1 MVKHALTAV
10 AVLSLAACTAA
21 PPPSVVPGPP
31 AAAPVLDP
39 VRVGVG
45 AGPAWR
51 VVAVALEDYVF
62 ASVLSEFAPTSGDGA
77 AIRTMFEVQSIV
89 ARTYAAASRGRHA
102 ADGFDVC
109 TTTHCQLVDLDRP
122 RNSRW
127 AAVAR
132 EAVGATRGQLLWYAG
147 RPAAALFHADCGGYR
162 AAAHEVWGGPRSPYL
177 EGGSDPLPPGHQH
190 VTWRFDADRERLRT
204 ALNGNPRTS
213 VGARLDTID
222 VYRRD
227 ASGRAALLLINGERS
242 PLVRGE
248 EFRAV
253 ISRALGIR
261 SLRSARFDVFRD
273 GDQFVFEGQGFGHG
287 VGLCQR
293 GALARAAAGEPAE
306 RILAFYFPGTSPPTP
321 PSRRRSD

>member
-10 AVLSLAACTAA
+10 AVISAAACSIATPPTVGPVRAGAA
-21 PPPSVVPGPP
+21 SVS
-31 AAAPVLDP
+31 DP

-45 AGPAWR
+45 AGPAPR

-62 ASVLSEFAPTSGDGA
+62 ASVLSELAPAPGDAG

-102 ADGFDVC
+102 AEGFDVC
-109 TTTHCQLVDLDRP
+109 STTHCQLVELDRP

-127 AAVAR
+127 ASLAR
-132 EAVGATRGQLLWYAG
+132 EAVDATRGQLLWYAG

-162 AAAHEVWGGPRSPYL
+162 AAAHDVWGGPRSPYL
-177 EGGSDPLPPGHQH
+177 QGGSDPLPPGHEH
-190 VTWRFDADRERLRT
+190 VAWRFDADRERLRS

-227 ASGRAALLLINGERS
+227 ASGRAALLLLNGERS

-248 EFRAV
+248 EFRRA
-253 ISRALGIR
+253 ISRALGTR
-261 SLRSARFDVFRD
+261 SLRSARFDVFRE
-273 GDQFVFEGQGFGHG
+273 GDRFVFEGQGFGHG

-293 GALARAAAGEPAE
+293 GALARAAAGETAAQ
-306 RILAFYFPGTSPPTP
+306 ILAFYFPGTSPPTQ
-321 PSRRRSD
+321 PSHRRPG